1 MSYLLR
7 LQHYLRSPEAI
18 DPAGAW
24 VALEE
29 GEAPPLLARGEQLC
43 SDILR
48 SPSIAPIDMLEYAA
62 RLLLLEPGAL
72 PQLGRLFATSQAFGH
87 GPTHQQ
93 ARKAL
98 ATRCRAI
105 ERDMASWLPAFTTT
119 LFAQMRALGP
129 LDAGTL
135 ARTFVNSAM
144 QEMMAHDLGIDAGQL
159 PALSETFF
167 SLRPTRHRL
176 ETLDREVGCLLEAL
190 EAALVERNRPTE
202 EAALLASLQVIGN
215 EPLEASLVHGMLR
228 ETTETTTPALK
239 ALFTEAAAVNLLGRF
254 ALDDVCFG
262 DLALRKGQMVFVS
275 PHLVHGDVQQAG
287 SDLETHSL
295 SFGKGA
301 HACLGQILSM
311 HLARA
316 FFEELSRNEF
326 TPPSGAIRSM
336 RTDVMLRTLTTPTST
351 AR

>member
-190 EAALVERNRPTE
+190 EAALVERNRPTD

-228 ETTETTTPALK
+228 ETTAEGALYRSGSGEPPGPLCTRRCVLWRSGAAQGADGLREPTPCSRRCA
-239 ALFTEAAAVNLLGRF
+239 AGRQRSRNPFTVLWQRG
-254 ALDDVCFG
+254 
-262 DLALRKGQMVFVS
+262 
-275 PHLVHGDVQQAG
+275 
-287 SDLETHSL
+287 
-295 SFGKGA
+295 
-301 HACLGQILSM
+301 ACLPGPDTFHASC
-311 HLARA
+311 AR
-316 FFEELSRNEF
+316 LLRRTF
-326 TPPSGAIRSM
+326 T
-336 RTDVMLRTLTTPTST
+336 
-351 AR
+351 